1 MWDAYAEKN
10 IYIFSRSLSSA
21 DMYMCLFVNPVI
33 SNFFTLKWLLH
44 KSDTIFLSL
53 TKKTRFFS
61 AQKKIAL
68 FYTTTAESSP
78 LCRAL
83 QVIAFF
89 WWIISIENSYLLFSK
104 KRWSFWASQV
114 CKYWMCVTTTD
125 FERLWVF

>member
-1 MWDAYAEKN
+1 MWDAYAEKY

-53 TKKTRFFS
+53 TKKNSIF
-61 AQKKIAL
+61 L
-68 FYTTTAESSP
+68 CAEENCIILHHHSQVEP
-78 LCRAL
+78 AL

-125 FERLWVF
+125 FERLWAF